1 MINRDLHR
9 NRIDNNNPLT
19 NTAGFSVSIAQWATA
34 GPVWRAIY
42 VHHLS
47 PQENGNQHNV
57 FVDCLDGMG
66 YWANASRLKVAYTWE
81 GRRPDEQAPP
91 RPFEKKPPEPRAQLD
106 LYRGQ
111 KIACWIDDPTLPS
124 DRVVGLRS
132 DVQDVP
138 GNNLFHNSFVVLFQL
153 QQGEPVEPPT
163 EPGGDLDELRREVA
177 ALRLLTT
184 TQGNTIAQLS
194 HTHEATLAVLARL
207 EKAAGL

>member
-9 NRIDNNNPLT
+9 NRIGNDPFT
-19 NTAGFSVSIAQWATA
+19 NTAGFGVSIARWATA
-34 GPVWRAIY
+34 GPVWRAVY

-57 FVDCLDGMG
+57 FVDCLDTMG
-66 YWANASRLKVAYTWE
+66 YWANTSRLKVAYTWE

-91 RPFEKKPPEPRAQLD
+91 RPFEKRPPEPRAQLD

-111 KIACWIDDPTLPS
+111 KITCWIDDPTLPS

-153 QQGEPVEPPT
+153 QQGEPVEPPI
-163 EPGGDLDELRREVA
+163 EPGGNLDELRREVA
-177 ALRLLTT
+177 ALRVLAT
-184 TQGNTIAQLS
+184 TQGNTITQLS
-194 HTHEATLAVLARL
+194 RTHEATLAVLGRI
-207 EKAAGL
+207 KAAL

>member
-19 NTAGFSVSIAQWATA
+19 NTAGFGVSIARWATA

-57 FVDCLDGMG
+57 FVDCLDSMG
-66 YWANASRLKVAYTWE
+66 YWADTSRLKVAYTWE
-81 GRRPDEQAPP
+81 GRRLDEQAPP
-91 RPFEKKPPEPRAQLD
+91 RPFEKRPPEPRAQLD
-106 LYRGQ
+106 LHRGQ
-111 KIACWIDDPTLPS
+111 KITCWIDDPTLPS

-132 DVQDVP
+132 DVQDVA

-163 EPGGDLDELRREVA
+163 EPVSTLDELRREVT

-194 HTHEATLAVLARL
+194 RTHDATLFVLERL

>member
-9 NRIDNNNPLT
+9 NRIDNNPLT
-19 NTAGFSVSIAQWATA
+19 NTAGYGISIARWAA
-34 GPVWRAIY
+34 ASPVWRAVY

-57 FVDCLDGMG
+57 FIDCLDSMG
-66 YWANASRLKVAYTWE
+66 YWANTSRLQVAYTWE

-91 RPFEKKPPEPRAQLD
+91 RPFEKRPPEPRAQLD
-106 LYRGQ
+106 INKGQ
-111 KIACWIDDPTLPS
+111 KITCWIDDPTLPS

-163 EPGGDLDELRREVA
+163 EPDGDLDDLRREVA
-177 ALRLLTT
+177 ALRVLVT
-184 TQGNTIAQLS
+184 TQGNTIAQLGR
-194 HTHEATLAVLARL
+194 THEATLAVLGRIEGAL
-207 EKAAGL
+207 

>member
-1 MINRDLHR
+1 LINRDLHR
-9 NRIDNNNPLT
+9 NRIDANNPLT
-19 NTAGFSVSIAQWATA
+19 NTAGYGVSISRVNVT
-34 GPVWRAIY
+34 GPAWRAVY

-57 FVDCLDGMG
+57 FIDCLDSMG

-81 GRRPDEQAPP
+81 GRRPDEAAPP

-106 LYRGQ
+106 INKGQ
-111 KIACWIDDPTLPS
+111 KITCWIDDPTLPS

-153 QQGEPVEPPT
+153 QQGGAVEGPT
-163 EPGGDLDELRREVA
+163 EPDGDLDDLRREVA
-177 ALRLLTT
+177 ALRVLVT
-184 TQGNTIAQLS
+184 TQGNTIAQLGR
-194 HTHEATLAVLARL
+194 THEATLAVLGRIEGAL
-207 EKAAGL
+207 